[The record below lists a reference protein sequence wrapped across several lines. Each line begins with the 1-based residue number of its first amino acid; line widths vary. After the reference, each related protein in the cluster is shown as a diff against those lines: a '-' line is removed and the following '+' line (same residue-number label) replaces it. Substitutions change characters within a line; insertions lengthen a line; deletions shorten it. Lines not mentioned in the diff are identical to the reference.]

1 MPAYAGKDLL
11 LQVNTTGVTYVT
23 IGGLRTKSI
32 DINGEMIDITN
43 SDSTG
48 LWREALG
55 TYGVRSMS
63 LSGSGVFLDDAAIN
77 KVVTNM
83 MTTTAVYNFKIV
95 VAGLGTFD
103 GSFVYTKLTMA
114 GNHNG
119 EETYDVSLESAGAIT
134 FTAS

>member
-1 MPAYAGKDLL
+1 MPASAGKDLL

-63 LSGSGVFLDDAAIN
+63 VSGSGVFLDDAAFGKI
-77 KVVTNM
+77 VTNM
-83 MTTTAVYNFKIV
+83 MSTTSVYNFKIV
-95 VAGLGTFD
+95 VSGLGTFD